1 MLRLIELP
9 RTRLRWT
16 GPAGLTPG
24 AALARLQ
31 PLLAAMGP
39 HHAALLATPAEGSDA
54 IAWDAPGSAMR
65 RLTTLHRHDR
75 EVFAASLT
83 MLLSDIRRAAETA
96 RAEGDAEKAA
106 LLELARMVPTQD
118 AVFAVDGTPAIAAW
132 GFAAPDRQAVSVL
145 RPFDDGASAAPVAR
159 DRTAMWVSALALFTF
174 AAAAVFAAP
183 VLRGLLEPPLPAC
196 QVDADTLNLLRELG
210 QAREAGQSLAT
221 ERDTLRL
228 ARGRRQ
234 QDCPLPAPPPP
245 LPPEPAPLAPP
256 PASEPPRAARPPAAP
271 PAPRPPPSPDVDRAA
286 RAGARSGALQIIL
299 AWDDINDLDLY
310 VECPNGQMLG
320 SRRNAC
326 GGTIDTDANQG
337 GGNPSPRATTT
348 PVENAVWPNPARG
361 RYRVYVNACCD
372 RLRVPAGSPF
382 RVTVRVQGQPDR
394 VVRGFVAIAGRDGGP
409 GMVVTDVVVP

>member
-16 GPAGLTPG
+16 GPAGLTAG
-24 AALARLQ
+24 AALTRLR

-39 HHAALLATPAEGSDA
+39 HHAALLATPTEGSDT
-54 IAWDAPGSAMR
+54 IAWDVPGSAMR
-65 RLTTLHRHDR
+65 RLTTLSRRDR
-75 EVFAASLT
+75 EAFAASLT

-234 QDCPLPAPPPP
+234 QDCPLPAALPTPT
-245 LPPEPAPLAPP
+245 PPEPAP
-256 PASEPPRAARPPAAP
+256 P
-271 PAPRPPPSPDVDRAA
+271 PAPRPPPNARPCNVDTQSGGAGETRTLHFLGPNPGSVTLDYDNRRRPDSIVVRYRGRVLA
-286 RAGARSGALQIIL
+286 RTRGMVSGEGRITFDWRPQG
-299 AWDDINDLDLY
+299 DEQV
-310 VECPNGQMLG
+310 VEVVVNGP
-320 SRRNAC
+320 
-326 GGTIDTDANQG
+326 DAN
-337 GGNPSPRATTT
+337 T
-348 PVENAVWPNPARG
+348 WW
-361 RYRVYVNACCD
+361 RYRLSC
-372 RLRVPAGSPF
+372 PK
-382 RVTVRVQGQPDR
+382 
-394 VVRGFVAIAGRDGGP
+394 
-409 GMVVTDVVVP
+409 